1 MTEHCTEMHER
12 VIRMEQDL
20 KYTNEKVEKIE
31 KDTEAIHELA
41 SSTKM
46 LATSV
51 ENMAERLNDVDD
63 KIENVKNGQKELSK
77 KVDEVSLASVRENA
91 AKWKK
96 AVGYVGA
103 TLGGA
108 ILAYLISILFPMLG

>member
-31 KDTEAIHELA
+31 KDTEAIHDLA

-96 AVGYVGA
+96 AVGYVG
-103 TLGGA
+103 GA
-108 ILAYLISILFPMLG
+108 IGSAIIGFLIATLFPMLG

>member
-1 MTEHCTEMHER
+1 MTEQSEKMHEH
-12 VIRMEQDL
+12 VIRMEQYL
-20 KYTNEKVEKIE
+20 KYTNEKIEKIE
-31 KDTEAIHELA
+31 KDTEAIHDLA
-41 SSTKM
+41 NSTKM

-96 AVGYVGA
+96 AVSYVGA

-108 ILAYLISILFPMLG
+108 ILTYLISLLFPMLG